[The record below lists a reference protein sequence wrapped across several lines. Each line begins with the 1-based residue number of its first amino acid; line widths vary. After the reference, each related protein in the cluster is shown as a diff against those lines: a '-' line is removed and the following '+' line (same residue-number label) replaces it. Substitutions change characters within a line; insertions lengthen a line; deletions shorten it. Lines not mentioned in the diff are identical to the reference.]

1 MKMLVLPGR
10 NGRHGVSVAQ
20 HAAGELVKGKEC
32 ANSLMERMYRQLN
45 VVERI
50 RKRRHAMKINALVS
64 TEFYVQ
70 KKNMFNHYLLIQSRG
85 PIIYLQLHLK
95 WISVNTMDVL
105 HI

>member
-1 MKMLVLPGR
+1 MKMIVLPGR

-70 KKNMFNHYLLIQSRG
+70 KNMFNHYLLISSRG

-95 WISVNTMDVL
+95 WISVNTIDVL

>member
-1 MKMLVLPGR
+1 MKMIVLPGR

-70 KKNMFNHYLLIQSRG
+70 KKICSIITYLYSIVVQSFTYNF
-85 PIIYLQLHLK
+85 I
-95 WISVNTMDVL
+95 
-105 HI
+105 